1 MTAETIATFTRK
13 IAASNRTGL
22 VCVLYEIYFVY
33 ETEALDFLEEQ
44 KTGDVTDYTK
54 AVRQCGQ
61 VVRHLKEALDFS
73 YDISYS
79 LYALYDY
86 VERTLA
92 RAMYE
97 QKADTIHAAG
107 NVMRHLQDSF
117 VQLAKEDA
125 SAPLMGN
132 TQQVTAGLTYG
143 KGKLNES
150 MGNMEINRGF
160 FA

>member
-1 MTAETIATFTRK
+1 M
-13 IAASNRTGL
+13 
-22 VCVLYEIYFVY
+22 
-33 ETEALDFLEEQ
+33 
-44 KTGDVTDYTK
+44 
-54 AVRQCGQ
+54 
-61 VVRHLKEALDFS
+61 
-73 YDISYS
+73 
-79 LYALYDY
+79 
-86 VERTLA
+86 ERTLA

-117 VQLAKEDA
+117 VQLAKEDV

-132 TQQVTAGLTYG
+132 AQQVTAGLTYG

-150 MGNMEINRGF
+150 MGDMEINRGF

>member
-1 MTAETIATFTRK
+1 M
-13 IAASNRTGL
+13 
-22 VCVLYEIYFVY
+22 
-33 ETEALDFLEEQ
+33 EALDFLEEQ
-44 KTGDVTDYTK
+44 KTGDATDYTK

-97 QKADTIHAAG
+97 QKADTIHVAG

-132 TQQVTAGLTYG
+132 AQQVTAGLTYG

>member
-1 MTAETIATFTRK
+1 M
-13 IAASNRTGL
+13 
-22 VCVLYEIYFVY
+22 
-33 ETEALDFLEEQ
+33 
-44 KTGDVTDYTK
+44 
-54 AVRQCGQ
+54 
-61 VVRHLKEALDFS
+61 KEALDFS

>member
-22 VCVLYEIYFVY
+22 ICVLYEIYFAY
-33 ETEALDFLEEQ
+33 EMEALDFLEEQ
-44 KTGDVTDYTK
+44 KTGDATDYTK

-97 QKADTIHAAG
+97 QKADTIHVAG

-132 TQQVTAGLTYG
+132 AQQVTAGLTYG

>member
-22 VCVLYEIYFVY
+22 ICVLYEIYLAY
-33 ETEALDFLEEQ
+33 EMEALDFLEEQ
-44 KTGDVTDYTK
+44 KTGDATDYTK

-97 QKADTIHAAG
+97 QKADTIHVAG

-132 TQQVTAGLTYG
+132 AQQVTAGLTYG